1 MGETYYDVL
10 GVEPTATQDE
20 LESAYRERVLETH
33 PDHNDA
39 PNATEQFQRVS
50 TAREVLTDEAE
61 RARYDRLG
69 HEAYVQAENG
79 GPTAQAGYSSTGATA
94 TTEKQT
100 RRETNRGRRA
110 GQRRT
115 RDWSFEEIRQEA
127 ERERARSQSGSRS
140 SSRSGSGSSSRS
152 RTRSRSQTQRTK
164 HTQRTR
170 QTQQHAYT
178 RTSTDTTNTESG
190 STASADQTDSTADN
204 TTSDDFQYAVHDW
217 NDEVELEWQGRALD
231 HQTMVGLACIWLL
244 YPVFIYASLTPVFPT
259 SANAV
264 VAVCTL
270 GLVAYLLT
278 LPRIAAGIFGSWSLL
293 VPVGLLTIE
302 AIPVSLL
309 SIYGFLALA
318 GVWVPFGYALAVW
331 WVLRP

>member
-20 LESAYRERVLETH
+20 LESAYRECVLETH

-39 PNATEQFQRVS
+39 PDATEQFQRVS

-69 HEAYVQAENG
+69 HEAYVQAESG
-79 GPTAQAGYSSTGATA
+79 EPTAQAGYSSTNATA
-94 TTEKQT
+94 TTEQQT
-100 RRETNRGRRA
+100 RRETNRNGRAR
-110 GQRRT
+110 QRRN

-140 SSRSGSGSSSRS
+140 SSRSGSGSGSRS
-152 RTRSRSQTQRTK
+152 RSRSQTQRTK
-164 HTQRTR
+164 HTRHTR
-170 QTQQHAYT
+170 QTQQHDHT
-178 RTSTDTTNTESG
+178 QTSTNTTNTEPG
-190 STASADQTDSTADN
+190 STASADQTDSTTDT

-231 HQTMVGLACIWLL
+231 HQTIVGLACIWLL

-293 VPVGLLTIE
+293 VSVALLTIE
-302 AIPVSLL
+302 AIPIAVL
-309 SIYGFLALA
+309 SVYGFLTLA

>member
-50 TAREVLTDEAE
+50 TAREVLADETE
-61 RARYDRLG
+61 RARYDRIG
-69 HEAYVQAENG
+69 HEAYVQAQSGE
-79 GPTAQAGYSSTGATA
+79 PTAQAGYSSTNATA
-94 TTEKQT
+94 TTEQKT

-127 ERERARSQSGSRS
+127 ERERARSGSRS
-140 SSRSGSGSSSRS
+140 RA
-152 RTRSRSQTQRTK
+152 RSRSQTQRTK
-164 HTQRTR
+164 HTKRTR
-170 QTQQHAYT
+170 QSHEHT
-178 RTSTDTTNTESG
+178 RTSTDTTYTE
-190 STASADQTDSTADN
+190 SADQTDSTTDTDTDT

-217 NDEVELEWQGRALD
+217 NDDVELEWQGRALD
-231 HQTMVGLACIWLL
+231 HQTIVGLACIWLL
-244 YPVFIYASLTPVFPT
+244 YPVFIYASLTPTFPT
-259 SANAV
+259 SANV
-264 VAVCTL
+264 IVAVCTL

-293 VPVGLLTIE
+293 VPVALLTIE
-302 AIPVSLL
+302 AIPISVL
-309 SIYGFLALA
+309 SIYGFLTLA

>member
-10 GVEPTATQDE
+10 DVEPTATQDE

-39 PNATEQFQRVS
+39 PDATEQFQRVS

-61 RARYDRLG
+61 RAQYDRLG
-69 HEAYVQAENG
+69 HDAYARSQDS
-79 GPTAQAGYSSTGATA
+79 GPETQAGYASTNAA
-94 TTEKQT
+94 TTAEQQT
-100 RRETNRGRRA
+100 RQETNRGRRA

-127 ERERARSQSGSRS
+127 EREQARSQSGSRS
-140 SSRSGSGSSSRS
+140 SSRAGSRS
-152 RTRSRSQTQRTK
+152 RSRSGSHSQHTNDTQHSKQTQ
-164 HTQRTR
+164 H
-170 QTQQHAYT
+170 QHDQT
-178 RTSTDTTNTESG
+178 RTTTGTTSTGPESG
-190 STASADQTDSTADN
+190 GSATQTDSTADADTN
-204 TTSDDFQYAVHDW
+204 VDFQYAVHDW
-217 NDEVELEWQGRALD
+217 NDEVELEWQGRTLD
-231 HQTMVGLACIWLL
+231 HQTVVGLACIWLL
-244 YPVFIYASLTPVFPT
+244 YPAFIYASLTPTFPT
-259 SANAV
+259 SANAI

-293 VPVGLLTIE
+293 VSVALLTIE
-302 AIPVSLL
+302 AIPIAVL
-309 SIYGFLALA
+309 SIYGFLTLA